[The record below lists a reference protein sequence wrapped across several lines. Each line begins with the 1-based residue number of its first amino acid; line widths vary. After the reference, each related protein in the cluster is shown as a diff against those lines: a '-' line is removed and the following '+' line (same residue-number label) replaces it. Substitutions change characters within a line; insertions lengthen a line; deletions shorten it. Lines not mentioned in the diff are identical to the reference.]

1 MSMNSKSKAWWRELL
16 VPVVAVLVGLAIGA
30 VFMLFTGA
38 NPLDAYRALLSG
50 CFGSPVNLSETI
62 VYVTPLICTGL
73 SIAVAFRAG
82 LFNIGAEGQMIVGM
96 LASAIRP

>member
-1 MSMNSKSKAWWRELL
+1 
-16 VPVVAVLVGLAIGA
+16 
-30 VFMLFTGA
+30 MLFTGA
-38 NPLDAYRALLSG
+38 NPLDAYGALLSG

-96 LASAIRP
+96 LASAIVGYTPVSYTHLDVYKRQHTRAAMRRKSSC